1 MQENHENQEVENG
14 TTWGPRLAGINRW
27 VLIGGVALLVVAGL
41 ALGYGYSQQ
50 FAVGHLTA
58 QQSVANATIDQ
69 LQSQLNTVT
78 TKLNDMVTAQQA
90 ATQAAEQAAAQKK
103 ATGKHGA
110 PVDKRYKQLQAQLD
124 DQGKQLK
131 DTEDLVAK
139 NRTDLETSLSSTKD
153 ELNGSIAKTH
163 EELVVLQKR
172 GERNYFEFDLSKSKQ
187 FQRFG
192 PLTLSLRHTDTKHM
206 NYDLNMVVDDNQLA
220 KKHVNLY
227 EPIWIHTESEGQPVQ
242 VVVNKITKNFVHGYI
257 SAPKYRPSELAT
269 SASGAATLTPVSAT
283 TQADPNRPNQQPD
296 EQHPQAQQPQT
307 QPQQTPSPQPP
318 QQPESPKPQQP
329 QL

>member
-1 MQENHENQEVENG
+1 
-14 TTWGPRLAGINRW
+14 
-27 VLIGGVALLVVAGL
+27 
-41 ALGYGYSQQ
+41 
-50 FAVGHLTA
+50 
-58 QQSVANATIDQ
+58 
-69 LQSQLNTVT
+69 LQGQLNTVT
-78 TKLNDMVTAQQA
+78 AKMNDMETAQQA
-90 ATQAAEQAAAQKK
+90 QQAAAAQAAAQKK
-103 ATGKHGA
+103 GHPGA
-110 PVDKRYKQLQAQLD
+110 QTAARRGTSADKRYKQLQSQLE
-124 DQGKQLK
+124 DQQKQLK
-131 DTEDLVAK
+131 DTQDLVAK
-139 NRTDLETSLSSTKD
+139 NRADLEGSLSSTKD

-163 EELVVLQKR
+163 EELVALQKR

-206 NYDLNMVVDDNQLA
+206 NYDLNMVVDDNQLS

-242 VVVNKITKNFVHGYI
+242 VVVNKISKNFVHGYI

-283 TQADPNRPNQQPD
+283 TQADPNRPNQQPE
-296 EQHPQAQQPQT
+296 EQQPQAQQPQ
-307 QPQQTPSPQPP
+307 QTPPPQPP

>member
-1 MQENHENQEVENG
+1 MLENHENQETENG
-14 TTWGPRLAGINRW
+14 TTWGSRLEGMNRGL
-27 VLIGGVALLVVAGL
+27 VIGVVALLVIAGL

-50 FAVGHLTA
+50 SAVGHLSA
-58 QQSVANATIDQ
+58 QQTAANATIDQ
-69 LQSQLNTVT
+69 LQSQLNTVN

-90 ATQAAEQAAAQKK
+90 ATQVAEQAAAQQK

-110 PVDKRYKQLQAQLD
+110 PDKRYKELKAQLD

-131 DTEDLVAK
+131 DTQDVVAK
-139 NRTDLETSLSSTKD
+139 NRTDLETTLSSTKD

-172 GERNYFEFDLSKSKQ
+172 GERNYFEFDLTKSKQ

-192 PLTLSLRHTDTKHM
+192 PLTLSLRRTDAKHM
-206 NYDLNMVVDDNQLA
+206 NYDLNLVVDDNQLA

-242 VVVNKITKNFVHGYI
+242 IVVNKISRNFVHGYI
-257 SAPKYRPSELAT
+257 SAPKYRASELA
-269 SASGAATLTPVSAT
+269 SAASGAGTLTPVST
-283 TQADPNRPNQQPD
+283 TTPDPNRPNQQP
-296 EQHPQAQQPQT
+296 EQQPQT
-307 QPQQTPSPQPP
+307 QPQTQQPQQSQPP
-318 QQPESPKPQQP
+318 QPESPKPQQP